1 MADLVLDASVLIG
14 FFDAGDANH
23 HACVAGLRQA
33 AEDDLLVP
41 ATVYVEILGPLRG
54 GDDRLV
60 DIFFERR
67 GIEVVPITANLARE
81 AARFRAVHGKG
92 LSVPDVLVIAAAEER
107 RCRYLTCDRAQ
118 AVVSELGQ
126 LVE

>member
-41 ATVYVEILGPLRG
+41 ATVYVEVLGPLRD
-54 GDDRLV
+54 GDPGLIDA
-60 DIFFERR
+60 FFERR
-67 GIEVVPITANLARE
+67 GVDVVPVTASLARR
-81 AARFRAVHGKG
+81 AARLRASGSTS
-92 LSVPDVLVIAAAEER
+92 LSVPDVLVVATAVER
-107 RCRYLTCDRAQ
+107 GCDFLTCDRAQ
-118 AVVSELGQ
+118 AAASPLGRF
-126 LVE
+126 LR